1 MEFRVP
7 LPTVSVVDFTAHL
20 SHAASAEEVNAAMK
34 AAAEGPMK
42 GYLACTEEEL
52 VSSDMRGN
60 PHSPVF
66 SAVDTI
72 ALDDMVKFVACYD
85 NEQGYA
91 CRSADMCEFMAQK
104 GL

>member
-1 MEFRVP
+1 MIRLYTDVLHFQARV
-7 LPTVSVVDFTAHL
+7 
-20 SHAASAEEVNAAMK
+20 EEVNAAMK

-66 SAVDTI
+66 SAVGTV
-72 ALDDMVKFVACYD
+72 ALGDMANRVDWYD

-91 CRSADMCEFMAQK
+91 FRTADMCGFMAQK
-104 GL
+104 KMGLPWDR